1 MRKLLISV
9 SRTKISFHFKF
20 HVLYK
25 LLKYPYMLVY
35 LIFLRFIF
43 CLFGRQIYREEK
55 QCFSSTGSLP
65 NGHNITAKII

>member
-43 CLFGRQIYREEK
+43 VCLGGRFTERRNNVFHPLVHFQMATTSQLK
-55 QCFSSTGSLP
+55 
-65 NGHNITAKII
+65 